1 MVLERCAVCI
11 AFSCVPRET
20 PGFQIYKFVEFLTLA
35 GTSAHVF
42 GPLCDI
48 VFNPYETVRIFSVL
62 YICLFLKWLEVFDQ
76 GNIIFMKLG
85 ERFFLLY
92 TFQLQDFVDFLFPI
106 KRY

>member
-1 MVLERCAVCI
+1 MLYALHFLVFHERPQVFNI
-11 AFSCVPRET
+11 NSL
-20 PGFQIYKFVEFLTLA
+20 YKFVEFLTLS

-62 YICLFLKWLEVFDQ
+62 YICLFLKWLGVFDK

-85 ERFFLLY
+85 ERFFL
-92 TFQLQDFVDFLFPI
+92 I
-106 KRY
+106 REI